1 MAKKKKDKDKEDLAD
16 EKMKSDESDAEE
28 SIEDSEESDEKKDS
42 GSKAK
47 GKSGKSRGSLIRKWW
62 IPGLIFLILAAAGIT
77 VFFRPDLLSL
87 IKGKRSVDYSID
99 LTNDNLQ
106 EEGLSPFF
114 IPPSADLSRGA
125 ARIDL
130 TVIWDGVASVRYK
143 NNELRVRAEVY
154 DYLMAFAEKSED
166 LNSQKTVMEEGMSGI
181 FRKSLGTKDL
191 AIKIKELKFI

>member
-1 MAKKKKDKDKEDLAD
+1 MARKKKEKGNEKEELAD
-16 EKMKSDESDAEE
+16 EEIKSDESGEDEV
-28 SIEDSEESDEKKDS
+28 IQDSEDTDEKEDQKP
-42 GSKAK
+42 KAK
-47 GKSGKSRGSLIRKWW
+47 ARKPKRGLIGRWW
-62 IPGLIFLILAAAGIT
+62 IPGLAIVILAAAGT
-77 VFFRPDLLSL
+77 VLFLKPDLLGL
-87 IKGKRSVDYSID
+87 IKGKRTVDYSID

-114 IPPSADLSRGA
+114 IPPSSDLSRGA
-125 ARIDL
+125 VRIDL

-154 DYLMAFAEKSED
+154 DYLTSLAGKSED
-166 LNSQKTVMEEGMSGI
+166 LNLQKTIMEEGMTGI

>member
-1 MAKKKKDKDKEDLAD
+1 MANKKKDKDKEDLAD
-16 EKMKSDESDAEE
+16 EKIKSDDSDEDE
-28 SIEDSEESDEKKDS
+28 TIRDSEETEEEDDSRAKEKGRKP
-42 GSKAK
+42 
-47 GKSGKSRGSLIRKWW
+47 RGSVIRRWG
-62 IPGLIFLILAAAGIT
+62 IPGLILLILTVAGTT
-77 VFFRPDLLSL
+77 VFLKPDLLRL

-125 ARIDL
+125 VRIDL

-154 DYLMAFAEKSED
+154 DYLTALAEKSEG

-191 AIKIKELKFI
+191 AIKIKELKII

>member
-1 MAKKKKDKDKEDLAD
+1 MAKKKKDKDRGDLAD
-16 EKMKSDESDAEE
+16 EKIKSDDSDEDETMRDSEDAE
-28 SIEDSEESDEKKDS
+28 DKDGSEAKEE
-42 GSKAK
+42 GGKARR
-47 GKSGKSRGSLIRKWW
+47 SPIRRWW
-62 IPGLIFLILAAAGIT
+62 IPGLILLILIAAGIT
-77 VFFRPDLLSL
+77 VFLKPDLLKL
-87 IKGKRSVDYSID
+87 IKGKRSVDYSVD

-125 ARIDL
+125 VRIDL
-130 TVIWDGVASVRYK
+130 TVIWDGVALVRYK

-154 DYLMAFAEKSED
+154 DYLIALAEKGED
-166 LNSQKTVMEEGMSGI
+166 LNLQKTVMEEGMSGI